1 MTEHNDVTTGELMD
15 FLQDHMVMKEDFVL
29 ELSKMATKEDLA
41 RMVTK
46 EDLNR
51 QKAEIL
57 DAMDDKLADLKGDLV
72 ILNA

>member
-29 ELSKMATKEDLA
+29 ELNK
-41 RMVTK
+41 
-46 EDLNR
+46 

-57 DAMDDKLADLKGDLV
+57 DGMDDKLADLKGDLTTC
-72 ILNA
+72 LPAGRF